1 MVINLKNRGTTLGCH
16 VLVLVFLSLML
27 CCGCATAQ
35 MLSGGESHVR
45 VTETGKIYVGEKEVK
60 LSALAAELKKE
71 KIKPQ
76 TQVTVEIPHN
86 TPANALSAI
95 GKELASNGYRRFIFT
110 KPRKAVADKGI
121 DPLLKK

>member
-1 MVINLKNRGTTLGCH
+1 MGGSVFT
-16 VLVLVFLSLML
+16 LVFLSLAL
-27 CCGCATAQ
+27 CCGGATAQ

-45 VTETGKIYVGEKEVK
+45 LTEKGKLYMGENEVK
-60 LSALAAELKKE
+60 LSALAAELKKD
-71 KIKPQ
+71 KIKPE

-110 KPRKAVADKGI
+110 KPRKAVVDKGI
-121 DPLLKK
+121 DPLLKR